1 MPTGRLPIE
10 AAAPARVV
18 LAGRELVSWAGC
30 DYLGYARDPLVRA
43 AAAEGLLRYGLSSSG
58 SRETTGNTL
67 VHDAFEPRLAAFLG
81 LEDAH
86 LVPDGYL
93 SNLCLLQGLAGAGR
107 RALVDREC
115 HVSVRDALAACG
127 LETRDYDLCDAASAR
142 AAARGWDHG
151 FHIVTDGCYP
161 VMKGVAP
168 LPELLAL
175 LPADGHLV
183 VDDCH
188 GLGVLGARGAGAH
201 EHHGVVD
208 ARLVVTGT
216 LSKSLGAFGGFVAG
230 SRAVVERVRARSRA
244 YAGSTPVPPA
254 CVLAAQA
261 ALDDLQDGVRL
272 ARLRANI
279 GKTRDALRRVGL
291 PAHDLPLPVQA
302 FTLAS
307 HEAMEEAYQRL
318 LARGLLVPY
327 VRYPDSLGGYF
338 RLATSA
344 AHSEQDHAL
353 LERGLREAL
362 A

>member
-43 AAAEGLLRYGLSSSG
+43 AAAEGLSRYGLSSSG

-67 VHDAFEPRLAAFLG
+67 AHDAFEPRLAAFLG

-93 SNLCLLQGLAGAGR
+93 SNLCLLQGVAGEIR

-115 HVSVRDALAACG
+115 HVSVRDAVAACG
-127 LETRDYDLCDAASAR
+127 LEVREYDLCDAASAR
-142 AAARGWDHG
+142 AAARGWEDG

-161 VMKGVAP
+161 VMKGIAP

-175 LPADGHLV
+175 LPSDGHLV

-188 GLGVLGARGAGAH
+188 GLGVLGARGAGTH
-201 EHHGVVD
+201 EHRGVAD
-208 ARLVVTGT
+208 PRLVVTGT
-216 LSKSLGAFGGFVAG
+216 LSKALGAFGGFVAG
-230 SRAVVERVRARSRA
+230 ARAVVERVRTRSRA

-254 CVLAAQA
+254 CVMAAHA
-261 ALDDLQDGVRL
+261 ALEDLQDGARL
-272 ARLRANI
+272 SRLRANI
-279 GKTRDALRRVGL
+279 VRTREVLRRVGL
-291 PAHDLPLPVQA
+291 PAHELPLPVQA
-302 FTLAS
+302 FTLPS
-307 HEAMEEAYQRL
+307 HEAMESAYQRL
-318 LARGLLVPY
+318 LARGMLVPY

-344 AHSEQDHAL
+344 AHEEADHAS
-353 LERGLREAL
+353 LERGLREAQ